1 MGHPNVAQNLLTP
14 NFPRASKQPSK
25 PTPVRESGPARI
37 AERIPPALHT
47 KLNSSAHR
55 ADRASS
61 RSATTPARVVVMLIM
76 IASLPSLVFGA
87 LLWFGLVKL
96 DFPTIPTLGDSAG
109 SVVRSAS
116 VAGGLLQDQ
125 SSPSVVSP
133 QVLGVPDVVDARVG
147 ESTPL
152 TLALGGTEGLPT
164 GSFFSIRGLPSGAS
178 LSSGR
183 PYGDEDWSLT
193 LEEVDGLKV
202 VLPET
207 AEAETQLRI
216 ALLSPGGEEIASA
229 EMRLRASPVQSP
241 GATSEV
247 HAEKDVSKFGT
258 SEGVRPFVRHG
269 PDSLDF
275 DFALTARSS
284 TVPPTAVVNDHNG
297 ATADAT
303 AKPKSQDDDPNAWVL
318 LSAFVNLREGPS
330 SSERIISVLDKG
342 KKLRVVRRQRSWLEV
357 TDSESKQSG
366 WIYARYAYSATSSRQ
381 AMKKSRPSR
390 LSSSASAQEPEPAF
404 WTRLGSWMTGR

>member
-1 MGHPNVAQNLLTP
+1 
-14 NFPRASKQPSK
+14 
-25 PTPVRESGPARI
+25 
-37 AERIPPALHT
+37 
-47 KLNSSAHR
+47 
-55 ADRASS
+55 
-61 RSATTPARVVVMLIM
+61 M
-76 IASLPSLVFGA
+76 IAALPSVVFGT
-87 LLWFGLVKL
+87 LLWLGAVKVDL
-96 DFPTIPTLGDSAG
+96 PTIVTLADSAG

-116 VAGGLLQDQ
+116 VAGGPLLLQEK
-125 SSPSVVSP
+125 STPSIVSP
-133 QVLGVPDVVDARVG
+133 QVLGVPDVVEARVG

-152 TLALGGTEGLPT
+152 TLALGGTTRLPT

-207 AEAETQLRI
+207 AEAETQLGI
-216 ALLSPGGEEIASA
+216 ELLSPGGQKIASA
-229 EMRLRASPVQSP
+229 EMLLRALPAQSS
-241 GATSEV
+241 GTTSEI
-247 HAEKDVSKFGT
+247 HAEEDAIRLDAG
-258 SEGVRPFVRHG
+258 EGVRPFVRHR
-269 PDSLDF
+269 PDRLDY
-275 DFALTARSS
+275 DFALTAQSS
-284 TVPPTAVVNDHNG
+284 TVPPAAVANNYDG

-303 AKPKSQDDDPNAWVL
+303 AKPKSQDDDPNAWVF

-330 SSERIISVLDKG
+330 SSERIIGVLDKG

-357 TDSESKQSG
+357 TDSKSKQSG
-366 WIYARYAYSATSSRQ
+366 WIYARYAYSATRSRQ
-381 AMKKSRPSR
+381 AMKKSGPSR